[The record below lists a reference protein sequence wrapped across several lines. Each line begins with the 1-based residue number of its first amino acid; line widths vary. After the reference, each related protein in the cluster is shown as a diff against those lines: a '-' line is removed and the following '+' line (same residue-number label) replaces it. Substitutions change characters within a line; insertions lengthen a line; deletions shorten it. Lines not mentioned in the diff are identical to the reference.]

1 MSVRSSLL
9 RTLAFVAISVG
20 AFSTSGCATMYV
32 DAGLQNASAAD
43 VRKPARV
50 FDAQLLFSFRSKGT
64 ENARATDA
72 LKAQVAELVATSGLF
87 ATVGADP
94 SLSGAILNITLDN
107 VPITDQSDAAAK
119 GFATGLTLGLVG
131 STVTDGYVCTID
143 YVAPG
148 STSKVTKTSRHA
160 IHTTMGAK
168 GAPANATK
176 ARNAEDAVRTMTSQ
190 IILDGLKQL
199 SNDPVF
205 ATQVGS

>member
-1 MSVRSSLL
+1 V
-9 RTLAFVAISVG
+9 
-20 AFSTSGCATMYV
+20 
-32 DAGLQNASAAD
+32 
-43 VRKPARV
+43 
-50 FDAQLLFSFRSKGT
+50 
-64 ENARATDA
+64 TDA
-72 LKAQVAELVATSGLF
+72 LKAQVTELVSTSGLF
-87 ATVGADP
+87 ATVGPDP

-143 YVAPG
+143 YVPPG
-148 STSKVTKTSRHA
+148 SAAKVTKTSRHA

-168 GAPANATK
+168 GAPENAIK
-176 ARNAEDAVRTMTSQ
+176 ARNLEDAVRTMTNQ

-205 ATQVGS
+205 AQVGS